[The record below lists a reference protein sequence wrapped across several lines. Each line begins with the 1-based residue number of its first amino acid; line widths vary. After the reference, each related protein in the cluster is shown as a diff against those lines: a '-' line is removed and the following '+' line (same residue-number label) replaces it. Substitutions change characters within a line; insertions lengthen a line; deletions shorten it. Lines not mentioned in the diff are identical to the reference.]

1 MRKFVLGGLACLALA
16 GSVPAIA
23 QSGWDR
29 GSQTGWDRDSYWR
42 GAGNDPLQRIEFMQ
56 RRIDRGA
63 ADGSLTRK
71 EAKASQKTLNQIR
84 RDASRMGNRI
94 NDREA
99 AQLNSR
105 LDALGQKVRY
115 RRTDDDY
122 GRGGL
127 SRSDY
132 DKKFAT
138 DYDASRYYRD
148 DPRYT
153 ERRLSDQDEVYR
165 GSDGRYYCKR
175 SDGTTGLIVGGLAG
189 GVLGNVV
196 GGGVAGTLIGGALGA
211 IAGKSIDKSGDVKC
225 R

>member
-1 MRKFVLGGLACLALA
+1 MRKFVLGGLACLALT
-16 GSVPAIA
+16 GSMPAIA

-71 EAKASQKTLNQIR
+71 EARASQKTLNKIR
-84 RDASRMGNRI
+84 KDARNMGSRI

-99 AQLNSR
+99 AELNSR

-115 RRTDDDY
+115 RRQDNDY
-122 GRGGL
+122 GQGGL
-127 SRSDY
+127 SRGDY
-132 DKKFAT
+132 DKRYAT
-138 DYDASRYYRD
+138 DYDASRDYRA
-148 DPRYT
+148 DPRYS
-153 ERRLSDQDEVYR
+153 ERTLSDQDQVYR

-211 IAGKSIDKSGDVKC
+211 LAGKSIDKSGDVKC